1 MLAAQLPERS
11 LPTPQVRGS
20 NPTNREECQFNK
32 LMLHTKK
39 DIRGDGIGPLKN
51 IFTALTKRSVHAL
64 NSGHFIEILFYFS
77 AVFGGAN
84 YHRRLFFRT
93 YFII

>member
-11 LPTPQVRGS
+11 LPAPQMRGS

-32 LMLHTKK
+32 RMLFTKK
-39 DIRGDGIGPLKN
+39 DIRGAGIGPLKN

-64 NSGHFIEILFYFS
+64 NSGHFIEVLFYLT
-77 AVFGGAN
+77 AVFGVAN
-84 YHRRLFFRT
+84 YHRRLLF
-93 YFII
+93 